1 MPVIYVFHEPN
12 FPFTYLL
19 FCKGSSVEEMLTVF
33 LRIVSA
39 ADSWFK
45 FKKQASQQTFG
56 LSYFDRAL
64 GLKFK
69 ILFTLAFNV
78 KSVSPLLQVLFDELT
93 VKWSK
98 KLGISGL
105 LYDKTAP
112 KSFPVKFWCVDHPQW
127 SENFLKGHSYFHK
140 VVVLQHFWYK

>member
-1 MPVIYVFHEPN
+1 MFFMNQIFPLHMPP
-12 FPFTYLL
+12 L
-19 FCKGSSVEEMLTVF
+19 CKGSSVEEMLTVF

-45 FKKQASQQTFG
+45 FKKQSSQQTFG

-64 GLKFK
+64 GLKLK

-98 KLGISGL
+98 KLCISGL
-105 LYDKTAP
+105 LYDITAL

-127 SENFLKGHSYFHK
+127 SEKILKGHSYFHK
-140 VVVLQHFWYK
+140 VAVLQHFWYK